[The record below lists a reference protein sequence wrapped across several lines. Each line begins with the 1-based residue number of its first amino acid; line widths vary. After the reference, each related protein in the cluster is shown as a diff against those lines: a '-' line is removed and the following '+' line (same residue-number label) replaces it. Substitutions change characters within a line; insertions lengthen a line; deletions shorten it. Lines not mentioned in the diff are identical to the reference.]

1 MNETIS
7 FPDAIATTQNLMTQ
21 MEENKITEEEI
32 EQAIAS
38 LVSSKNGARGFFVAY
53 LTGDLSLADNPSPGV
68 INALKSSPELVSEL
82 LVKNLAMSAAM
93 AITHRRNNDT
103 DNVAGSEKVCRRSA
117 KLIQKLDLDL
127 IKKNLSQLQT
137 TITTG
142 KGNYTE
148 FLQRWGYDSE
158 QQQAIDKAIGQI
170 SNLGNE

>member
-7 FPDAIATTQNLMTQ
+7 FPDAIATTENLMTQ
-21 MEENKITEEEI
+21 MQEDRLAEAEI

-53 LTGDLSLADNPSPGV
+53 LTGDISLADSPSPGV

-103 DNVAGSEKVCRRSA
+103 DNVAGSERVCRRTA
-117 KLIQKLDLDL
+117 NLIQKLDLDL
-127 IKKNLSQLQT
+127 IKKNLSQLET
-137 TITTG
+137 TITTK
-142 KGNYTE
+142 KGDYTE
-148 FLQRWGYDSE
+148 FLQRWGYDEE
-158 QQQAIDKAIGQI
+158 QQQAILKVIG
-170 SNLGNE
+170 NRHR